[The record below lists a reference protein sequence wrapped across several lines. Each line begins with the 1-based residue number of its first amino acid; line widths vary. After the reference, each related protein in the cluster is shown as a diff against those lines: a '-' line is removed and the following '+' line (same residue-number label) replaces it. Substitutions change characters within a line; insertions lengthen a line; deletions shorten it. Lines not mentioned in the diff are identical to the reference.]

1 MENQIKLPEKIKI
14 VSETITLTIY
24 LKDCRNAT
32 EVLSY
37 MKLSSSSKGEYD
49 IVIPYIPKR

>member
-37 MKLSSSSKGEYD
+37 MKLASSSKGEYD